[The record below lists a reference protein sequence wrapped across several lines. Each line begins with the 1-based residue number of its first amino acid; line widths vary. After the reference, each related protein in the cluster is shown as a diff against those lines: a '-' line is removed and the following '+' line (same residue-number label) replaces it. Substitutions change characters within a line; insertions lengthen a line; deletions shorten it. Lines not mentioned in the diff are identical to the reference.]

1 MIPSAKPGMLIPIL
15 LTLSSCLGLK
25 GTQQKVLHD
34 KSYCNQQ
41 VTFNYTEKE
50 LPTPTYKLEIDPLL
64 KERLSFQSLKTAN
77 AIGLV
82 DLLTQYV
89 GSLSSYG
96 KNPTL
101 VEKINIIDLSVKINQ
116 TINNSS
122 LEVSAVASKLDCE
135 EERAAQFA
143 YYLKE
148 KEDNTEN
155 KLIIGSIIIA
165 AAGAIAE
172 EATADTP

>member
-1 MIPSAKPGMLIPIL
+1 
-15 LTLSSCLGLK
+15 
-25 GTQQKVLHD
+25 
-34 KSYCNQQ
+34 
-41 VTFNYTEKE
+41 
-50 LPTPTYKLEIDPLL
+50 
-64 KERLSFQSLKTAN
+64 
-77 AIGLV
+77 
-82 DLLTQYV
+82 
-89 GSLSSYG
+89 
-96 KNPTL
+96 

-172 EATADTP
+172 EATADTLPSQKKQLPIPRKGEMPPVEL